1 MGKLEHLI
9 EFYYSCILEVR
20 IETRARRMKKFQQL
34 SARQQRMLRFM
45 TAFVRENGYPPSIR
59 EIGDECHIGSTSVV
73 NYNLNKLVDA
83 GFIERSGRVS
93 RGLRIVRGIPDV
105 ETPTRLASS
114 QPLQVALVGR
124 IAAGEPISLPDDIA
138 HHIDEDDYISV
149 PPALLG
155 NSDASEVFALMVRG
169 DSMIDAMI
177 QNGDIVILRR
187 QNTADNGDMVAAWLK
202 DDSETTL
209 KHFYRRNNMI
219 ELQPANPAYQ
229 PLQVL
234 PGNCEIKGKVLSV
247 MRAYA

>member
-1 MGKLEHLI
+1 MK
-9 EFYYSCILEVR
+9 EFH
-20 IETRARRMKKFQQL
+20 QL
-34 SARQQRMLRFM
+34 SARQQHMLRFM

-59 EIGDECHIGSTSVV
+59 EIGDECRIGSTSVV

-83 GFIERSGRVS
+83 GYIERSGRVS
-93 RGLRIVRGIPDV
+93 RGLRIVRSIPGAQ
-105 ETPTRLASS
+105 LANVLAAR
-114 QPLQVALVGR
+114 QPLQVPLVGR

-138 HHIDEDDYISV
+138 HHIDEDDYISL

-155 NSDASEVFALMVRG
+155 NYDASEVFALLVRG

-177 QNGDIVILRR
+177 QNDDIVILRR

-202 DDSETTL
+202 EDSETTL
-209 KHFYRRNNMI
+209 KHFYRRGDMI
-219 ELQPANPAYQ
+219 ELRPANPAYQ
-229 PLQVL
+229 PLQVV